1 MLYIITNLLERHL
14 IQLYHESEKFQ
25 ALDEYGQIK
34 YPHFDEIIPYERV
47 NDPITRLKQMMESK
61 DNTVKGIGILRK
73 EGVNTCQDK
82 KILRILQQAY
92 YNRKDLNVVNEQGHN
107 CVYAQIWHIPGYIV
121 RDQIVMNNLIKQVT
135 QN

>member
-1 MLYIITNLLERHL
+1 MY
-14 IQLYHESEKFQ
+14 QESEKFQ

-34 YPHFDEIIPYERV
+34 YPHFDECFIPYERV

-82 KILRILQQAY
+82 KDFKNFTTSIL
-92 YNRKDLNVVNEQGHN
+92 
-107 CVYAQIWHIPGYIV
+107 
-121 RDQIVMNNLIKQVT
+121 
-135 QN
+135 